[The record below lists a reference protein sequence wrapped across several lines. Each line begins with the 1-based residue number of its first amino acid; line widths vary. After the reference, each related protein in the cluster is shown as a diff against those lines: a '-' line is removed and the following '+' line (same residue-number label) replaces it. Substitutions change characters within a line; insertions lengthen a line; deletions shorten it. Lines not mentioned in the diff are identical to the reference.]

1 MYDTCTETDFMFD
14 GMYCYSEA
22 LRKWI
27 MKHRVFKKA
36 LDKPR
41 TACQRVSAN

>member
-22 LRKWI
+22 LRK
-27 MKHRVFKKA
+27 
-36 LDKPR
+36 
-41 TACQRVSAN
+41 

>member
-1 MYDTCTETDFMFD
+1 
-14 GMYCYSEA
+14 
-22 LRKWI
+22 